1 MSEMKSSRQKHVAVL
16 AFPFASHPLPLF
28 NLMSKLAS
36 SNCRTRS
43 ALPNNVKLYS
53 VDDGIPECHVGVEN
67 GQEEAGLFIKAVPRN
82 FKDGIDVAATETGKK
97 LTCLVTDAFLS
108 FSVGKM
114 AEEMS
119 VPWVSF
125 WVPAPY
131 AFQLIFTWIKDQS
144 LESIPGLSAL
154 CIGDLPKKALP
165 RDQSQLDFSP
175 FSAMIRSMGVLL
187 HKASAVVMIS
197 FQEINPVLLIND
209 MRLKFQNFLY
219 VGFLSLPV
227 PLPPPTVEDKTGC
240 LSWLANKKASV
251 AYISFGTLAAIP
263 GNELEALAEALHVI
277 NTSSGVPFLWSLKD
291 NFKSYLPDGFLERT
305 RNQGKV
311 VPWAPQ
317 GQVLAHGSI
326 GVHVAHG
333 GHNSVCESILGGVPM
348 ICRPVCA
355 DHYMN
360 ARMVEQGWGI
370 GVRVEAGLITRSG
383 MLKSLA
389 TVFHHENGQKMRD
402 AIGGLKEA
410 VLKAAGLSGSAAKD
424 FNTLLRLIA

>member
-1 MSEMKSSRQKHVAVL
+1 MSETKSSRQKHVAVL
-16 AFPFASHPLPLF
+16 AFPFTSHPLPLF
-28 NLMSKLAS
+28 NLMNKLATAAPEVQVS
-36 SNCRTRS
+36 FFNTAKSNNSLLS
-43 ALPNNVKLYS
+43 AHNIKLPNNVKLYS

-67 GQEEAGLFIKAVPRN
+67 RHEEAGLFIKVVPRN
-82 FKDGIDVAATETGKK
+82 FKDGIDVAVIETGKK
-97 LTCLVTDAFLS
+97 ITCLVTDSFLS

-165 RDQSQLDFSP
+165 RDQSQL
-175 FSAMIRSMGVLL
+175 AKMIRSMGVLL
-187 HKASAVVMIS
+187 HKASAVVMNS

-240 LSWLANKKASV
+240 LPWLANKKASV
-251 AYISFGTLAAIP
+251 AYISFGTLGAIP
-263 GNELEALAEALHVI
+263 RNEMEALAEALEA
-277 NTSSGVPFLWSLKD
+277 SGVPFLWSLTLPCTFVYIFINNQEAHKP
-291 NFKSYLPDGFLERT
+291 NSYILS
-305 RNQGKV
+305 
-311 VPWAPQ
+311 
-317 GQVLAHGSI
+317 GSI
-326 GVHVAHG
+326 GVHVTHSG
-333 GHNSVCESILGGVPM
+333 YNFVCESILGGVPM
-348 ICRPVCA
+348 ICKSIWA
-355 DHYMN
+355 DNCMN
-360 ARMVEQGWGI
+360 ARMVEQVWGI

-402 AIGGLKEA
+402 AIGSLREA
-410 VLKAAGLSGSAAKD
+410 VLKAAG
-424 FNTLLRLIA
+424 